1 LSNKAIVE
9 ALISAISDLD
19 ELATR
24 ALLDDDLVSHGAL
37 GDVHGPDGF
46 IGVMLHNVR
55 RGFPDAQ
62 IDLVAAIEEDDLVS
76 FRLDGVGTHRGPF
89 LGVEPTGRTVRIRGI
104 HHVRFRDGRIVEH
117 WQGPD
122 ILAMLV
128 DMGLFPPRALAR
140 REGGDG

>member
-19 ELATR
+19 ELAAR
-24 ALLDDDLVSHGAL
+24 ALLGDDLVSHGAL

-62 IDLVAAIEEDDLVS
+62 IDLVAVIEEDDLVS
-76 FRLDGVGTHRGPF
+76 FRLDGVGTHGGPF

-128 DMGLFPPRALAR
+128 DMGLFPPQALAR